1 LLVNL
6 GVLYRRLGD
15 PIRALST
22 YDQARAEF
30 ARDHDVDGELNTV
43 KNRGIVLA
51 LDLSRLDEAER
62 SFSAA
67 IDTATKIGNRRE
79 MLHSR
84 LYRGETRLRSD
95 HRDDARDDFSA
106 GLALAR
112 ELKTPEEEWK
122 ALYGLGRLAP
132 NRAQAVSHLQAAV
145 ETIEQVREG
154 IRVPSLRAEFLNDKR
169 EVYDAL
175 IAASLPSAN
184 TDALF
189 GMLERS
195 HSRGWRERLHLD
207 TPIDLAG
214 VRRALPARTLLIDY
228 WHAPQAAAV
237 VAATATRAATF
248 PLHVDESRLRTLVDA
263 LAAGPSDRWRQE
275 ASAVAAQILPPADWF
290 DGIDHII
297 VVPDGPIALVPF
309 DVLPVG
315 SQLLVERAAVSYSPT
330 AATLLRPATITR
342 WLPPWK
348 PQFLGFADPVD
359 TASEFDAETAAG
371 RLTASAAEVQH
382 AAGELGGRAEL
393 HIGAD
398 NRKAYL
404 LEAADRAPI
413 LHLAT
418 HAFADTGA
426 LERSRIIFSPP
437 DKSGSNPDY
446 LFLREAY
453 ALKLDGI
460 DLAVLSACETER
472 GRVVRG
478 EGVQS
483 FSRAFLAAGVR
494 ATVTTMWRVADEPTS
509 DFMQVFYHHLNRGE
523 PRDEALRRAKL
534 RFLGGTTLANP
545 HYWAS
550 FVLTGDGLRPIPRA
564 ITWTMVIGTL
574 IAVTVAGAIAVGWR
588 RRKKSVPR

>member
-1 LLVNL
+1 
-6 GVLYRRLGD
+6 
-15 PIRALST
+15 
-22 YDQARAEF
+22 
-30 ARDHDVDGELNTV
+30 
-43 KNRGIVLA
+43 
-51 LDLSRLDEAER
+51 
-62 SFSAA
+62 
-67 IDTATKIGNRRE
+67 
-79 MLHSR
+79 
-84 LYRGETRLRSD
+84 
-95 HRDDARDDFSA
+95 
-106 GLALAR
+106 
-112 ELKTPEEEWK
+112 
-122 ALYGLGRLAP
+122 
-132 NRAQAVSHLQAAV
+132 
-145 ETIEQVREG
+145 
-154 IRVPSLRAEFLNDKR
+154 
-169 EVYDAL
+169 
-175 IAASLPSAN
+175 
-184 TDALF
+184 
-189 GMLERS
+189 
-195 HSRGWRERLHLD
+195 
-207 TPIDLAG
+207 
-214 VRRALPARTLLIDY
+214 
-228 WHAPQAAAV
+228 
-237 VAATATRAATF
+237 
-248 PLHVDESRLRTLVDA
+248 
-263 LAAGPSDRWRQE
+263 
-275 ASAVAAQILPPADWF
+275 
-290 DGIDHII
+290 
-297 VVPDGPIALVPF
+297 VPDGPIALVPF
-309 DVLPVG
+309 DVLPLG
-315 SQLLVERAAVSYSPT
+315 SQLLVERAAVSYLPT

-348 PQFLGFADPVD
+348 PQFQGFADPVD
-359 TASEFDAETAAG
+359 TANEFDAETAAD
-371 RLTASAAEVQH
+371 RLTASAEEVRH

-404 LEAADRAPI
+404 LEAVDRAPI

-418 HAFADTGA
+418 CVRRHGR

-437 DKSGSNPDY
+437 DQSGSNPDY

-545 HYWAS
+545 HYWAA

-574 IAVTVAGAIAVGWR
+574 IAVAVAGALAVGWR